1 MTNINRYL
9 FWINNKEESD
19 IKSTELIRNKNSR
32 KNKLKLSKTDY
43 EETKIE
49 WTLFKYIKELEYDSN
64 GCEFLPE
71 SPSQQLNNGISAASI
86 LEIIN
91 SDLIFEYLPQRND
104 MLNISMEYLYATIN
118 NKSRPYIGNYLSFIY
133 KDEWL
138 INKGFEHIDN
148 IYEIISEGI
157 IEVT

>member
-1 MTNINRYL
+1 
-9 FWINNKEESD
+9 
-19 IKSTELIRNKNSR
+19 
-32 KNKLKLSKTDY
+32 
-43 EETKIE
+43 
-49 WTLFKYIKELEYDSN
+49 
-64 GCEFLPE
+64 
-71 SPSQQLNNGISAASI
+71 
-86 LEIIN
+86 
-91 SDLIFEYLPQRND
+91 